1 MGKLDWI
8 VYRSG
13 YFEDAQGNA
22 ALARQHRRTGV
33 VQTEFRDGWMEAA
46 SGSGEFV
53 ADPWWVLAN
62 DVFWWLVIIVPPVVC
77 LWEGQWR
84 FALYAGSMSIAML
97 WRKRSDN
104 ERNQRR
110 TG

>member
-1 MGKLDWI
+1 MKLDWI
-8 VYRSG
+8 VYRNG
-13 YFEDAQGNA
+13 YFEDAQGNT
-22 ALARQHRRTGV
+22 ALARQHRRTGI
-33 VQTEFRDGWMEAA
+33 VQTEFRDGWIGTGGAP
-46 SGSGEFV
+46 GQFTP
-53 ADPWWVLAN
+53 DPWWVFGIQLMS
-62 DVFWWLVIIVPPVVC
+62 WLVIIVPPVAC

-110 TG
+110 AG